1 MTKFICGS
9 LTAKK
14 INYAMISVFSRRH
27 PYLFFI
33 LSFTIIVS
41 VLTLGVSSLVALGKK
56 STNLEFGEKV
66 GVVEIKGV
74 ISEAQHITRALKRLR
89 NDDSIKA
96 IVVRIDSP
104 GGAVGP
110 AQEIFSEILKTRK
123 TKKVVASFG
132 SIAASGGYYVAAA
145 ADGIIA
151 NPGTI
156 TGSIGVIMTFTNLQ
170 TLFEKIGMTPTVIKS
185 GKYKDVGSPNRKMTA
200 DEQQMLQKLVDGI
213 RAQFVNAIATGRNIA
228 PAKVEPLA
236 DGRIFSG
243 QEAKE
248 LGLIDKLGNF
258 EDAIEWAGRLG
269 GIKGKIETEYTTKD
283 KYPFI
288 RYLLES
294 SFNTL
299 VNRLLGP

>member
-1 MTKFICGS
+1 
-9 LTAKK
+9 
-14 INYAMISVFSRRH
+14 MISVFSRRH